1 VIHFPLRHRFRNKL
15 RSSFLRDWVIAFRHR
30 QLRENDVFLASFPKS
45 GTTWMAFMLAQLLWQ
60 KGREQTLVDSRY
72 LPGIG
77 NQRYAERQLPNGGRV
92 IRTHEPY
99 RPAYRKSI
107 YIVRDGRDVVV
118 SMYWHVKRAMGMEA
132 DFSDYLTYFLSGEL
146 NGAGAWHDH
155 VAGWLDSPAFA
166 AGNVQL
172 IRFEDLKRNA
182 AAELEKT
189 ATFLGIEYNA
199 EQIADAVDAG
209 SMESMREREKK
220 SPGVVHLEAG
230 ERIPVV
236 RKGVVGDWRNY
247 FNQDDLDRFNRY
259 CGPVMTRLG
268 YDVKATVA

>member
-1 VIHFPLRHRFRNKL
+1 
-15 RSSFLRDWVIAFRHR
+15 
-30 QLRENDVFLASFPKS
+30 
-45 GTTWMAFMLAQLLWQ
+45 MAFMLAQLLWQ

-77 NQRYAERQLPNGGRV
+77 KHHQAECKLQSGGRV

-99 RPAYRKSI
+99 RPEYRKAI

-118 SMYWHVKRAMGMEA
+118 SMYWHVKRATGMEA
-132 DFSDYLTYFLSGEL
+132 DFSDYLTCFLSGEL
-146 NGAGAWHDH
+146 NGAGAWHNH
-155 VAGWLDSPAFA
+155 VVGWLDSPAFA

-172 IRFEDLKRNA
+172 VRFEDLKRNA

-189 ATFLGIEYNA
+189 ATFLEIEYNA
-199 EQIADAVDAG
+199 EQIADAIDAG

-220 SPGVVHLEAG
+220 SPGVVHFEAG
-230 ERIPVV
+230 ARIPVV
-236 RKGVVGDWRNY
+236 RKGIVGDWRNY
-247 FNQDDLDRFNRY
+247 FSQDDLDRFNEY

-268 YDVKATVA
+268 YGIEVAVR